1 MGKSIS
7 VVVPVFNEAENI
19 PVLYRSLKEVL
30 IRLGFRHEIIFV
42 DDGSTDNTPKTIEN
56 ISSKDRT
63 VKHIRFRRN
72 LQKAAAL
79 SAGFRE
85 AKGDIVFTMDGDM
98 QDDPREIPRF
108 LAKMDEG
115 YDLVVGWKYRRKDPL
130 TKTIPSKFFNFLT
143 RLVTGV
149 KVHDSNCGFKAFRS
163 EAVKNLK
170 VYGELHRFIPSLAYL
185 QGFRVGE
192 IKVEH
197 HKRLHGKSK
206 YGISRL
212 FKGFFDLL
220 TVQFLMKYGKR
231 PMHFFGGIG
240 MLCILAGLL
249 IGIYLVALWLNG
261 IKIGSRPLLIL
272 GVLLVIVGAQFFSMG
287 YLGEMV
293 ARLGEEKK

>member
-1 MGKSIS
+1 
-7 VVVPVFNEAENI
+7 
-19 PVLYRSLKEVL
+19 
-30 IRLGFRHEIIFV
+30 
-42 DDGSTDNTPKTIEN
+42 
-56 ISSKDRT
+56 
-63 VKHIRFRRN
+63 
-72 LQKAAAL
+72 
-79 SAGFRE
+79 
-85 AKGDIVFTMDGDM
+85 MDGDM